1 MTVKKFFLEKHKL
14 FYKIQYLWYIVGIKI
29 IITVVIMLNYKKDFK
44 DILKNLRT
52 KNDISRKDLARAVNV
67 SPSMIAKYEQGINY
81 PSGEVLFSL
90 KEFFQVPADT
100 FLNQEKENKKDI
112 MDFLNKNFNFGN
124 EISFINMLLNYY
136 DIGVQFNSDESL
148 NLGSVEKF
156 YSLLKVNELNKEI
169 KNLILDRLIMAVLD
183 LYFINDG
190 EPLELLNNLYSKKR
204 K

>member
-1 MTVKKFFLEKHKL
+1 MVYCD
-14 FYKIQYLWYIVGIKI
+14 YKIMLM
-29 IITVVIMLNYKKDFK
+29 VVIMLNYKKEFK
-44 DILKNLRT
+44 DILKNLRAENKT
-52 KNDISRKDLARAVNV
+52 SREELARAVNV

-100 FLNQEKENKKDI
+100 FLNQENRNKKDI
-112 MDFLNKNFNFGN
+112 MNFLNKNFNLSN
-124 EISFINMLLNYY
+124 EISFLNMLLNYY

-156 YSLLKVNELNKEI
+156 YSLLKVSELNKEI
-169 KNLILDRLIMAVLD
+169 KNLILDKLIMAVLD
-183 LYFINDG
+183 LYIINEG
-190 EPLELLNNLYSKKR
+190 EPLELLNDLYRKKR

>member
-1 MTVKKFFLEKHKL
+1 
-14 FYKIQYLWYIVGIKI
+14 
-29 IITVVIMLNYKKDFK
+29 MLNYKKDFK